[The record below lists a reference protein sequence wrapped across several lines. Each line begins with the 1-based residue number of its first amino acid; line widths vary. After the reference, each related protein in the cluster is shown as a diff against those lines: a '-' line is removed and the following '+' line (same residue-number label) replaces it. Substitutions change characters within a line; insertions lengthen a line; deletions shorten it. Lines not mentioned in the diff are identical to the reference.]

1 MATRSEM
8 PAAAL
13 VVPLA
18 TGIKLWS
25 NVAARIDPR
34 LQRTSLKT
42 AKTKHDHFYEVIG
55 WAIIPAPQSS

>member
-1 MATRSEM
+1 M

-13 VVPLA
+13 VAPLA

-25 NVAARIDPR
+25 NIAARTDPR

-42 AKTKHDHFYEVIG
+42 AKTKHEHSYEVIG
-55 WAIIPAPQSS
+55 WAIMPAPQSS

>member
-13 VVPLA
+13 VAPLA

-42 AKTKHDHFYEVIG
+42 NEDEA
-55 WAIIPAPQSS
+55 